1 MPKELGILIESCGN
15 HLMRILTADE
25 VRQAELEAGGRPNM
39 STLVLMQRAGSA
51 VAQFC
56 LAHFKFDS
64 VCVVCGKGNNG
75 GKGLAAAEA
84 LRSVAAKTY
93 VIVLA
98 RDESELSAD
107 AAAMCEPLSLPPIWV
122 ANVEAFDSEIV
133 REALA
138 ADLILDA
145 VLGTGFKAPLR
156 GLPETAV
163 AAINNAFGT
172 VVSVDVPSGLD
183 ADLVRESA
191 AGQENV
197 VFAHGIISFI
207 APKPALVFG
216 DLTTGPIAVSE
227 IGVQPV
233 SVSNNTGL
241 QVVTGQEVGI
251 TFPRRR
257 RDAHKG
263 SFGHVLVVAGSLGK
277 AGAAGLAGLAA
288 LSTGAGLVTVAC
300 PKSIQA
306 AVSSFAPELMTEGLE
321 ETSEG
326 SIALEAMSRLE
337 QLLEGKDAVV
347 VGPGLS
353 QNAETAQCVRGLVTK
368 IHQPLVLDADGLN
381 AFDQH
386 YSELKSSESGFRVL
400 TPHPGEASRL
410 VGSSIKDIQGS
421 RTETARSMS
430 RDTGACVAL
439 KGWHTVVAGASGETW
454 INMSGNP
461 AMAKGG
467 SGDVLSGI
475 IGAAVAALEARESSQ
490 ERSPVSPDP
499 MPVKTWVQ
507 EIYGADP
514 HEKERKFQAQ
524 QLQRNSL
531 VAAAFLKDVAVAAAV
546 HLHGLAGD
554 FVRDALHD
562 QTVLASDVIKYLS
575 EAFRDCEQQLEQ
587 DLFYLQK

>member
-1 MPKELGILIESCGN
+1 
-15 HLMRILTADE
+15 MRILTTDE
-25 VRQAELEAGGRPNM
+25 VRQAERAAVGRPNL

-75 GKGLAAAEA
+75 GKGMIAAEA
-84 LRSVAAKTY
+84 LLPLGKKIS

-98 RDESELSAD
+98 RDESELGPDAAAIFARLSLPAIWIAD
-107 AAAMCEPLSLPPIWV
+107 AAA
-122 ANVEAFDSEIV
+122 FDSDV
-133 REALA
+133 VGEALA

-145 VLGTGFKAPLR
+145 VLGTGFKSPLR
-156 GLPETAV
+156 GLPQTAV
-163 AAINNAFGT
+163 EAINNAFGT

-183 ADLVRESA
+183 ADLGRESA
-191 AGQENV
+191 AGKENIV
-197 VFAHGIISFI
+197 LAHGIISFI
-207 APKPALVFG
+207 APRPAHVFC

-233 SVSNNTGL
+233 SVSNNTEL

-251 TFPRRR
+251 AFPPRRC
-257 RDAHKG
+257 DAHQG
-263 SFGHVLVVAGSLGK
+263 TFGHVLVVAGSVGK

-288 LSTGAGLVTVAC
+288 LYAGAGLVTVAC

-306 AVSSFAPELMTEGLE
+306 TVSSFAPELMTEGLE
-321 ETSEG
+321 ETAEG
-326 SIALEAMSRLE
+326 SIALQALSRLE
-337 QLLEGKDAVV
+337 QLLGGKDAVV
-347 VGPGLS
+347 IGPGLS
-353 QNAETAQCVRGLVTK
+353 QNAETAECVRRLVAK

-381 AFDQH
+381 AFDQR
-386 YSELKSSESGFRVL
+386 YSELKLSGRGFRVL

-410 VGSSIKDIQGS
+410 IGTSIKDIQSS
-421 RTETARSMS
+421 RTETARSMA
-430 RDTGACVAL
+430 RHTGACVVL

-454 INMSGNP
+454 MNMSGNP

-467 SGDVLSGI
+467 SGDVLTGI
-475 IGAAVAALEARESSQ
+475 IGAALARHEARTSSQ
-490 ERSPVSPDP
+490 KGPTVSPDP
-499 MPVKTWVQ
+499 MPSRKWVQ

-514 HEKERKFQAQ
+514 NEKLRKLQAQ
-524 QLQRNSL
+524 QFQRNSQI
-531 VAAAFLKDVAVAAAV
+531 ASAFLKDVAVAAAV

-554 FVRDALHD
+554 FARDMLHEH
-562 QTVLASDVIKYLS
+562 TVLASHVIKYLP
-575 EAFRDCEQQLEQ
+575 EAFRDCEEQLEQ

>member
-1 MPKELGILIESCGN
+1 
-15 HLMRILTADE
+15 MRILTTDE
-25 VRQAELEAGGRPNM
+25 VREAEREAAGRPNM

-75 GKGLAAAEA
+75 GKGMAAAEA
-84 LRSVAAKTY
+84 LRSAAAKIS

-98 RDESELSAD
+98 RDQSELSPD
-107 AAAMCEPLSLPPIWV
+107 AAAMCARLSLPPIWI
-122 ANVEAFDSEIV
+122 ADAAAFDSDV
-133 REALA
+133 LREALA

-145 VLGTGFKAPLR
+145 VLGAGFKAPLR
-156 GLPETAV
+156 GLAQKAV
-163 AAINNAFGT
+163 EAINDAFGT

-183 ADLVRESA
+183 ADLVRELA
-191 AGQENV
+191 PGKENI

-207 APKPALVFG
+207 APRPAHVFG

-233 SVSNNTGL
+233 AVSNNTGL
-241 QVVTGQEVGI
+241 QVATGQEVGI
-251 TFPRRR
+251 TFPPRR

-288 LSTGAGLVTVAC
+288 LYTGAGLVTVAC

-306 AVSSFAPELMTEGLE
+306 TVSSSALELMTEGLE

-326 SIALEAMSRLE
+326 SIALQAMSRLE
-337 QLLEGKDAVV
+337 QLLGGKDAVV

-353 QNAETAQCVRGLVTK
+353 QNAETAECVRRLVTK

-386 YSELKSSESGFRVL
+386 YGEFKSSGRGFLVL

-410 VGSSIKDIQGS
+410 VGISIKDIQSS
-421 RTETARSMS
+421 RTETARCMA
-430 RDTGACVAL
+430 RDTGACVVL
-439 KGWHTVVAGASGETW
+439 KGWNTVVAGASGETW
-454 INMSGNP
+454 MNMSGNP

-475 IGAAVAALEARESSQ
+475 IGAALAVREARESSQ
-490 ERSPVSPDP
+490 ERPPASADLTPP
-499 MPVKTWVQ
+499 KTWVQ

-514 HEKERKFQAQ
+514 NEKLRKLQAQ
-524 QLQRNSL
+524 QLQRNSQ
-531 VAAAFLKDVAVAAAV
+531 VASAFLKDVAVAAAV

-554 FVRDALHD
+554 FARDMLHEH
-562 QTVLASDVIKYLS
+562 TVLASHVIKYLP
-575 EAFRDCEQQLEQ
+575 EAFRDCEEQLEQ